1 MAQCDQSQI
10 TTTHCGETG
19 DMSTYKSS
27 LNHSSSKWH
36 SGGWS
41 HRLCLTVWKHSM
53 NIGNLVNS
61 LIINSS
67 YQSNLKNFEACPT
80 FSPPWP
86 HTRTALGWMSSID
99 TSKVKWSENPQVCE
113 TKQSIQQIHK
123 NYLTTSW
130 KMFCELHFSKVTL
143 ADGFDQPIFSYVW
156 LIRTAAC
163 RRSNAC
169 IVIRHLQHRAHSPYI
184 TVCTMLIV

>member
-1 MAQCDQSQI
+1 MEKLEICPPINLALI
-10 TTTHCGETG
+10 TAV
-19 DMSTYKSS
+19 
-27 LNHSSSKWH
+27 LNDIL
-36 SGGWS
+36 GADPIV
-41 HRLCLTVWKHSM
+41 CVLTVWKHSM

-86 HTRTALGWMSSID
+86 HTRTALGWMSSTD